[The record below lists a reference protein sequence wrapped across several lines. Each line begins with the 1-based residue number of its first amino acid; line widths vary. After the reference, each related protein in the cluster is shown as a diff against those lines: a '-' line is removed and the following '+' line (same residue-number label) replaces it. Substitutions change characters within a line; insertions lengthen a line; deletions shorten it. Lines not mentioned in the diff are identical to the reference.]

1 MTELS
6 GKVLALLE
14 AQHGACLSGA
24 RLAETLAVSRTAIW
38 KAVEQLRRDGFQI
51 EAKNRAGYRLVT
63 AADVLAPQYI
73 KAALAPQWRGIPIT
87 VYPTIDSTNR
97 AAKIAAED
105 GAPHGSV
112 IMAEQ
117 QTAGRGRRG
126 RSFYSP
132 PKSGLYLSVI
142 LRPGQMKAEP
152 AGLTMTAAVAVCR
165 ALRQTLGV
173 EAQIKWVNDVFWQG
187 LKVCGILSE
196 AAFDLESR
204 CTASVVVGI
213 GLNVTTSEFPQELR
227 GIAGAVSQGDA
238 SRAQIAAAIL
248 NELLSLTASGEDTR
262 AEYAERM
269 FLLGKQI
276 CYIEQGIAHRARA
289 LQIDPDGA
297 LVVLDKNNREKHLRS
312 AEISIRAAEED

>member
-63 AADVLAPQYI
+63 AADV
-73 KAALAPQWRGIPIT
+73 LAPQWRGIPIT

-173 EAQIKWVNDVFWQG
+173 EAQIKWVNDVFLQG

-289 LQIDPDGA
+289 LRIDPDGA